1 MTDPD
6 RATQG
11 SGSQTVPGLIT
22 PEKLGHPVAHGADAT
37 RVIPDHMERTHFDL
51 GRVQRLAETG
61 CVLEFDLFG
70 WEMACCNGLSDICL
84 PNGGGRVRI
93 IRRLTARGYGD
104 RTVLSHDVCRK
115 TRMHRYGGPRAVA
128 ISPGRV
134 VPLMPRR
141 GITQAQLDV
150 MLLHTPRRLLTI
162 VSLRTSLQAGMA
174 PVRAGARRSARVTPV
189 LETRA

>member
-22 PEKLGHPVAHGADAT
+22 PEKFGHPVAHGADAT
-37 RVIPDHMERTHFDL
+37 RVIPDHMERTHLDL
-51 GRVQRLAETG
+51 GRVQGLAETG

-70 WEMACCNGLSDICL
+70 WEMACCNSLSDMCL

-93 IRRLTARGYGD
+93 IRRLIARGYGD

-115 TRMHRYGGPRAVA
+115 TRMHRYGGPGCGHISGALRAA
-128 ISPGRV
+128 DAAARDHPGAAGCDAAPHAPAAADDRLTSHLPPSGHGAGPGRR
-134 VPLMPRR
+134 PS
-141 GITQAQLDV
+141 IC
-150 MLLHTPRRLLTI
+150 
-162 VSLRTSLQAGMA
+162 
-174 PVRAGARRSARVTPV
+174 ARHARP
-189 LETRA
+189 